1 MIHVVY
7 EYHFYIIIIIITKT
21 LCFGCEDP
29 LLQLKDLKFKTTL
42 CFKSRTLKLKAERHC
57 PSYFSFMVKNSYM
70 LTRFHNFF
78 IYFL

>member
-7 EYHFYIIIIIITKT
+7 EYYFYIIIIIITKT

-42 CFKSRTLKLKAERHC
+42 FALKAE
-57 PSYFSFMVKNSYM
+57 Y
-70 LTRFHNFF
+70 
-78 IYFL
+78 